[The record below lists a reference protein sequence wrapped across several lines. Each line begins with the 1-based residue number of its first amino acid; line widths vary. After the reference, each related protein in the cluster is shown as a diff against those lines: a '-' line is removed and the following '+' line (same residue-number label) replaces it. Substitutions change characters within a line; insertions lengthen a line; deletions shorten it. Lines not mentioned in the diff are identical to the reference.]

1 MLERVSRPL
10 AGLWNGI
17 AAATDAVYRAL
28 GSPGRLLQ
36 DFLNGSWLGHSVH
49 PVLTDVVVGGT
60 TMVIFLDI
68 LRVFF
73 NVDGLEDATTW
84 TLGLSVLAGVATIVT
99 GLTDF
104 KDTGTGS
111 ERNLAGLHGV
121 INIVAVVM
129 FFISLLQRFG
139 GAHDAAFWVALVAYL
154 VISVG
159 AYIGG
164 HVVFKYG
171 YMVNHNAFA
180 RGRRAKEFTA
190 LMPVAELA
198 EATPT
203 KATFG
208 TTALV
213 VVRRGD
219 VVYALKE
226 TCSHAGGP
234 LSEGKLN
241 GDYIECPWHFSQ
253 FRLSDG
259 AVRHG
264 PATSRQVA
272 YRARINAGQ
281 VEIQGPME

>member
-1 MLERVSRPL
+1 
-10 AGLWNGI
+10 
-17 AAATDAVYRAL
+17 
-28 GSPGRLLQ
+28 
-36 DFLNGSWLGHSVH
+36 
-49 PVLTDVVVGGT
+49 
-60 TMVIFLDI
+60 
-68 LRVFF
+68 
-73 NVDGLEDATTW
+73 
-84 TLGLSVLAGVATIVT
+84 
-99 GLTDF
+99 
-104 KDTGTGS
+104 
-111 ERNLAGLHGV
+111 
-121 INIVAVVM
+121 
-129 FFISLLQRFG
+129 
-139 GAHDAAFWVALVAYL
+139 
-154 VISVG
+154 
-159 AYIGG
+159 
-164 HVVFKYG
+164 VVFKYG

-226 TCSHAGGP
+226 TCPHASGP